1 MPKSIKRVYQIVL
14 VIFAIVLTVSVN
26 GSSKKIY
33 LQAQNETVTNTVDL
47 NMMAMKLQ
55 EDIRNDIYS
64 AKDTYVGHL
73 TGYTADC
80 PLCTGHLA
88 CLSNYDVLHGEEYYP
103 DKTYGRVRIVASSK
117 NLPCGTIV
125 RFNKKS
131 VSEEPIIAIVLD
143 RGVLGTALDLLT
155 NSNEYANTYIG
166 RSTIEYDILRESWG
180 NKE

>member
-1 MPKSIKRVYQIVL
+1 MPKSIKRVYQIIL
-14 VIFAIVLTVSVN
+14 VIIAVALTVLIN
-26 GSSKKIY
+26 GSSKKIF
-33 LQAQNETVTNTVDL
+33 LQAENETVTNTVDL

-88 CLSNYDVLHGEEYYP
+88 CLSNYDVLHGEEYYQ
-103 DKTYGRVRIVASSK
+103 DKTYGKVRIVASSK
-117 NLPCGTIV
+117 NLSCGTIV

-131 VSEEPIIAIVLD
+131 ISDEPIIAIVLD

-166 RSTIEYDILRESWG
+166 RSTIEYDVLRESWG